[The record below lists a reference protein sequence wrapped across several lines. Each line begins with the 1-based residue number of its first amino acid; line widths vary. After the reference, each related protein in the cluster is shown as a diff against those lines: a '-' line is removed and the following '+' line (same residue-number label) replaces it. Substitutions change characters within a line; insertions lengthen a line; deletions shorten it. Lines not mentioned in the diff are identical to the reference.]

1 MSDKNLLQGFKFF
14 SDLTPEA
21 LDKVASK
28 SEELEFTPDDIVFR
42 FEEPAEHF
50 YGLIEG
56 EVELTLVFTDRVLK
70 TEIEYEQS
78 VHARMVDQERQ
89 IVVDTVHPAQ
99 VFGWASIIGSGART
113 VTARCTEPSR
123 VFAIPAAELKAMFDA
138 DHTMGY
144 LLMRRMADI
153 NSKRLKN
160 RTEKLIETW
169 VEAFDVGEI

>member
-1 MSDKNLLQGFKFF
+1 MSEKNILQGFKFF
-14 SDLTPEA
+14 PELTPKA
-21 LDKVASK
+21 LNKLAAK
-28 SEELEFTPDDIVFR
+28 SEELEFDTDDIVFR
-42 FEEPAEHF
+42 FEETAEHF

-70 TEIEYEQS
+70 TEVEYEQA
-78 VHARMVDQERQ
+78 VHARMVDQKRQ
-89 IVVDTVHPAQ
+89 IVVDYVHPAQ
-99 VFGWASIIGSGART
+99 VFGWASIIGSGKRT

-123 VFAIPAAELKAMFDA
+123 VFAIPAAELMALFEA
-138 DHTMGY
+138 DPTMGY

-153 NSKRLKN
+153 ISKRLKN